1 MTIPAPP
8 RSKDATEALAALD
21 RRAFLRLAG
30 VVVGAGLLPTG
41 CGDLPV
47 ALTAPADRSLAV
59 LTPRGFATFQ
69 AFAMRLVGPR
79 VRAGIVAGT
88 LAPAAAADAWIARQ
102 PAIGGALGQ
111 GLALLEWG
119 TWPLLP
125 KWRPFSGL
133 EGPEQDRVL
142 ADLAASSWGWKRD
155 LFRGLKSLVAVV
167 VYGDPAVRGLLDL
180 PAPFDAEGVRRA
192 MAPFEEG

>member
-1 MTIPAPP
+1 MTTLDPLQ
-8 RSKDATEALAALD
+8 SQDATEALASLD

-47 ALTAPADRSLAV
+47 ALTPPAGRPLAI

-79 VRAGIVAGT
+79 VRAGIAAGT
-88 LAPAAAADAWIARQ
+88 LAPASSAEAWIARQ
-102 PAIGGALGQ
+102 PALGAALGQ

-119 TWPLLP
+119 PWPLLP

-133 EGPEQDRVL
+133 DGREQDRVL
-142 ADLAASSWGWKRD
+142 ADLATSSWGWKRD
-155 LFRGLKSLVAVV
+155 LFRGLKSLAAVV

-180 PAPFDAEGVRRA
+180 PPPFDAEGVRRA
-192 MAPFEEG
+192 MTPFEER